1 MRLHKLWTVLLSLGY
16 GVNAQEL
23 EDSLPTDM
31 GFEQAPYII
40 YPDGIAHKETSMPES
55 SPPEES
61 SSYPDEPEHELGEL
75 EVDVT
80 TVSMLYVTTVPVT
93 VYLPMETDVELST
106 ELDTEVTTEYYTLYS
121 DMSIAPITV
130 TATAS
135 SDIELTQSG
144 SIISSTPNPT
154 TLQPPTFTLATTE
167 HITSSVTELAQVNSD
182 VNVQTVTTTLPPTIT
197 LAASTTTVLLT
208 ATNTMEVTA
217 TQSTQIACCAT
228 IASAEPDLPEGFIW
242 ASDSSLPSGLAD
254 KETSMSE
261 PSSKTDELGDLDED
275 ESSPMPD
282 DSTSWIVVTSY
293 SFSVD
298 VEYITETPVAT
309 TVESVVLSV
318 IQETETETVVVTSMS
333 DTPIV
338 TETVTLVNT
347 QTSQLPDSTFTGLT
361 STVTPS
367 SALVTSTATELVTT
381 TIVPPGSNIVATSTT
396 TVTEY
401 EDPTTPDVVTVT
413 STVFLSLTISDLI
426 TQTGAGDTVTAE
438 TTESFT
444 VTETETEYNTVTSYD
459 VETITSRPTTTITE
473 RIYQHVTI
481 TSTVAGS
488 PQVVV
493 LDEGNNDELYA
504 WEKNEQ
510 YASESPWPG
519 NTVSSV
525 FSMAPSLNYPVGM
538 ADKETSM
545 PGSSETTLFEVTE
558 LPDGNLEESGN
569 LVETETVFITLSP
582 DESNNVEESP
592 AGPVTVTEKL
602 EQSQD
607 VVIVTPI
614 IQVNLSQLG
623 DEVQTVTNTV
633 MSTISS
639 EPTPSVLTVTETL
652 GQPSPSVVTVTSV
665 PPVTVTVGSSQP
677 AGPVTVTVGESS
689 QPAGPVTVTVG
700 ESSEPAGPVT
710 VTVGEPSEPEG
721 EQVTSTVIETVK
733 QTETEKVTQTAF
745 ATVGMSAQIVG
756 ESATAT
762 QGSNWSMGG
771 SSGQQQIGGVVNEP
785 VQQVGH
791 STFVQTVATASYDIV
806 RVIGPSY
813 TSTIS
818 MHMQGYV
825 NGQPFGQGTDLISPP
840 PVTSSA
846 ASAYIQTPY
855 STSNTLSLPTPS
867 MPSLPNSGAQ
877 GQVVVGGMIV
887 GSSGS
892 SSSGSVQY
900 QGGSAN
906 GSSQNVQSAGTQS
919 AFGGQQNSFDGQQN
933 SFGGQQNGFSGQQD
947 GFSGQ
952 QNGIAGQQN
961 KLAVQPNGFL
971 VR

>member
-1 MRLHKLWTVLLSLGY
+1 MTHTQM
-16 GVNAQEL
+16 VNNYVPP
-23 EDSLPTDM
+23 LPPNTP
-31 GFEQAPYII
+31 A
-40 YPDGIAHKETSMPES
+40 
-55 SPPEES
+55 S
-61 SSYPDEPEHELGEL
+61 SSN
-75 EVDVT
+75 
-80 TVSMLYVTTVPVT
+80 
-93 VYLPMETDVELST
+93 LPASNP
-106 ELDTEVTTEYYTLYS
+106 
-121 DMSIAPITV
+121 APSSSS
-130 TATAS
+130 AS
-135 SDIELTQSG
+135 PSPKSNND
-144 SIISSTPNPT
+144 
-154 TLQPPTFTLATTE
+154 
-167 HITSSVTELAQVNSD
+167 D
-182 VNVQTVTTTLPPTIT
+182 D
-197 LAASTTTVLLT
+197 
-208 ATNTMEVTA
+208 
-217 TQSTQIACCAT
+217 
-228 IASAEPDLPEGFIW
+228 ASAEPDLPEGFIW

-381 TIVPPGSNIVATSTT
+381 TIVPPDSNIVATSTT

-481 TSTVAGS
+481 TST

-519 NTVSSV
+519 NAISSV

-961 KLAVQPNGFL
+961 GIAGQQNGIAGQQNKLAVQPNGFL

>member
-1 MRLHKLWTVLLSLGY
+1 MKVHVLYPLVLL
-16 GVNAQEL
+16 
-23 EDSLPTDM
+23 
-31 GFEQAPYII
+31 F
-40 YPDGIAHKETSMPES
+40 
-55 SPPEES
+55 
-61 SSYPDEPEHELGEL
+61 
-75 EVDVT
+75 
-80 TVSMLYVTTVPVT
+80 
-93 VYLPMETDVELST
+93 
-106 ELDTEVTTEYYTLYS
+106 
-121 DMSIAPITV
+121 
-130 TATAS
+130 
-135 SDIELTQSG
+135 
-144 SIISSTPNPT
+144 
-154 TLQPPTFTLATTE
+154 TLQ
-167 HITSSVTELAQVNSD
+167 
-182 VNVQTVTTTLPPTIT
+182 
-197 LAASTTTVLLT
+197 
-208 ATNTMEVTA
+208 
-217 TQSTQIACCAT
+217 
-228 IASAEPDLPEGFIW
+228 
-242 ASDSSLPSGLAD
+242 
-254 KETSMSE
+254 
-261 PSSKTDELGDLDED
+261 
-275 ESSPMPD
+275 
-282 DSTSWIVVTSY
+282 
-293 SFSVD
+293 
-298 VEYITETPVAT
+298 
-309 TVESVVLSV
+309 
-318 IQETETETVVVTSMS
+318 
-333 DTPIV
+333 
-338 TETVTLVNT
+338 
-347 QTSQLPDSTFTGLT
+347 
-361 STVTPS
+361 
-367 SALVTSTATELVTT
+367 
-381 TIVPPGSNIVATSTT
+381 
-396 TVTEY
+396 
-401 EDPTTPDVVTVT
+401 
-413 STVFLSLTISDLI
+413 
-426 TQTGAGDTVTAE
+426 
-438 TTESFT
+438 
-444 VTETETEYNTVTSYD
+444 
-459 VETITSRPTTTITE
+459 R
-473 RIYQHVTI
+473 
-481 TSTVAGS
+481 VAGS

-519 NTVSSV
+519 NAISSV

-961 KLAVQPNGFL
+961 GIAGQQNKLAVQPNGFL